1 MTALE
6 SNIACP
12 RGGAV
17 LIERASVPLCWPMNK
32 PSLFALALAGL
43 ASTHAGA
50 VDMAAMEKWGN
61 VKVVKYRVEGE
72 HRARTSVVHGDYE
85 GKADVVDRIT
95 VEFTWDINK
104 SRFVGP
110 VTVKDGKSELKN
122 LKSDGTNCPPPK
134 LNGEYEHFQSV
145 SNSLIGND
153 LIEIKGVRVYPAAS
167 VSNYPGGCSMRPIPG
182 AKEDV
187 VLHVA
192 PVEPSFLGMPSL
204 AKGGPISV
212 SADAKSFSMQGAE
225 NWTWTYTPTILQ

>member
-1 MTALE
+1 M
-6 SNIACP
+6 
-12 RGGAV
+12 
-17 LIERASVPLCWPMNK
+17 PLWLPMNK
-32 PSLFALALAGL
+32 LFLFALSLAGL
-43 ASTHAGA
+43 ASLQAGA

-61 VKVVKYRVEGE
+61 AKIVKYRVEGE
-72 HRARTSVVHGDYE
+72 HTARTTVVHGDYE
-85 GKADVVDRIT
+85 GKADVIDHIT
-95 VEFTWDINK
+95 VEFTWDIGK
-104 SRFVGP
+104 SRFIGP

-182 AKEDV
+182 ARENV

-192 PVEPSFLGMPSL
+192 PVEPAILGMVGMVP
-204 AKGGPISV
+204 KDGPISV
-212 SADAKSFSMQGAE
+212 SADGKSFSTKGAE

>member
-1 MTALE
+1 
-6 SNIACP
+6 
-12 RGGAV
+12 
-17 LIERASVPLCWPMNK
+17 MNK
-32 PSLFALALAGL
+32 LSLLALSLAGL
-43 ASTHAGA
+43 ASLQAGA
-50 VDMAAMEKWGN
+50 VDVAAMEKWGN
-61 VKVVKYRVEGE
+61 AKVVRYRVEGE
-72 HRARTSVVHGDYE
+72 HSARISVVHGDYE
-85 GKADVVDRIT
+85 GKADVIDHIT
-95 VEFTWDINK
+95 VEFTWDIGK

-153 LIEIKGVRVYPAAS
+153 LIEIKGARVYPAAS

-182 AKEDV
+182 AKEPV

-192 PVEPSFLGMPSL
+192 PAEPGILGMVGMVP
-204 AKGGPISV
+204 KGGPISV
-212 SADAKSFSMQGAE
+212 SADGKSFSMKGAE